1 MEYVTKKIPKYLA
14 KRITTLKAMLQ
25 LKTEKKTTEGDVIA
39 LAIAGLEEKLE
50 QEKRYSLS
58 ELSGLVKG
66 GKKSRPEEIDSVVYG
81 A

>member
-39 LAIAGLEEKLE
+39 LAIAGAVTVIE
-50 QEKRYSLS
+50 
-58 ELSGLVKG
+58 
-66 GKKSRPEEIDSVVYG
+66 P
-81 A
+81 

>member
-1 MEYVTKKIPKYLA
+1 
-14 KRITTLKAMLQ
+14 MLQ

-50 QEKRYSLS
+50 EEKRYSLKQ
-58 ELSGLVKG
+58 LSGLVEG
-66 GKKSRPEEIDSVVYG
+66 GKKSKPKEIDSVIYG